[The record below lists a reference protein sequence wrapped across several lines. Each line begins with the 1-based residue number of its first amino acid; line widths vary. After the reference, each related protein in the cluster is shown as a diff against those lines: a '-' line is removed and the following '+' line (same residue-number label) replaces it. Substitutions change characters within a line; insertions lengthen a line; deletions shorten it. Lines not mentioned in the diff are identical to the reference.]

1 MINHETFK
9 KQMEYWVNFSI
20 LKSKK
25 HQIAA
30 SKNNLFSQ
38 VLGLPTVLITT
49 ITGTAVLSNSSGESS
64 TTWSMTIGILN
75 IVAGALSAA
84 RNYMGFERK
93 HSLHHESYKKYAKF
107 SRKVNGLKITTKKEN
122 YRSIISELTIEFNNI
137 ADSEPMLPQNLM
149 ITMEDIEN
157 FKDNDC
163 NNMSAICTIA
173 VDDDDNTQLNDVSR
187 FLSNNIPQNLQ
198 QNLLSSDVLQQ
209 LNPQAAQ
216 QAVQQL
222 AQQATNVVQNITTQ
236 ESSNE

>member
-1 MINHETFK
+1 MINQETFK

-30 SKNNLFSQ
+30 SKNNKLSQ

-49 ITGTAVLSNSSGESS
+49 ITGTAVLSNSGGESS

-75 IVAGALSAA
+75 ILAGALSAA
-84 RNYMGFERK
+84 RNYMGFERN

-122 YRSIISELTIEFNNI
+122 YRNVISELTIEFNNI

-149 ITMEDIEN
+149 ITMEEIEA

-173 VDDDDNTQLNDVSR
+173 VDDDDDNPLNNVS
-187 FLSNNIPQNLQ
+187 
-198 QNLLSSDVLQQ
+198 NLLNNPLNALQQ
-209 LNPQAAQ
+209 L
-216 QAVQQL
+216 QQL
-222 AQQATNVVQNITTQ
+222 QQVIQPQTQQTHQEQTNNQDETQ
-236 ESSNE
+236 E